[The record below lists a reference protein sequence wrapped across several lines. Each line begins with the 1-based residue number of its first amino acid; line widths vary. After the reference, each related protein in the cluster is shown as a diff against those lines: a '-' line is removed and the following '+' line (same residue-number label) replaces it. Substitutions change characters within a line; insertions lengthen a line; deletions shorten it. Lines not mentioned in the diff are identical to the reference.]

1 MRRELRTWKEENDV
15 LIQRDEE
22 ERASKQYR
30 AITSWLKID
39 ESEQLKIF
47 ESIADEA
54 TKYPGTCSWITNN
67 RKIRLWLQRRSDTPF
82 IWLQGKAGSGKSVL
96 TTQVS
101 KFIQASGLSV
111 ICHICT
117 DSHATSTKYEHIIR
131 SILLQLLR
139 LRRSGE
145 LLAYVYQ
152 EFVIGKKLP
161 TILALEQLLQ
171 ALLQALSDEPRNAE
185 CLWIILD
192 GLDECETGKQ
202 ARLVSLLNQV
212 ASNEHGGTVCKVLIS
227 SRPSPTLI
235 KRLHKKEVVSLSDEW
250 EELKSAI
257 KKYTS
262 LRLQSLHDRL
272 EQLDLESDDIEE
284 IVNVVARKADGTY
297 FSLLKLIRYKSSD
310 LMSPGMF
317 LYARLVLDYLGT
329 NIFISGEELK
339 ESIHVLP
346 ETLSD
351 L

>member
-1 MRRELRTWKEENDV
+1 LNHHGNLIDLEANARDIAEAREMRRELRSWKEENNV
-15 LIQRDEE
+15 LVQLEE
-22 ERASKQYR
+22 EEQASKQYR
-30 AITSWLKID
+30 AITAWLKID

-54 TKYPGTCSWITNN
+54 TDYPGTCSWITKN

-96 TTQVS
+96 TTQIS
-101 KFIQASGLSV
+101 KFIQASMMSV

-145 LLAYVYQ
+145 LVAYVYQ
-152 EFVIGKKLP
+152 EFVIGKKMP

-171 ALLQALSDEPRNAE
+171 SLLQALSDEPRNAE

-235 KRLHKKEVVSLSDEW
+235 KRLRKTEVVSLSDEW
-250 EELKSAI
+250 KELESAI

-284 IVNVVARKADGTY
+284 IVNEVAKKADGV
-297 FSLLKLIRYKSSD
+297 LLSFHIKLS
-310 LMSPGMF
+310 
-317 LYARLVLDYLGT
+317 
-329 NIFISGEELK
+329 
-339 ESIHVLP
+339 
-346 ETLSD
+346 
-351 L
+351 